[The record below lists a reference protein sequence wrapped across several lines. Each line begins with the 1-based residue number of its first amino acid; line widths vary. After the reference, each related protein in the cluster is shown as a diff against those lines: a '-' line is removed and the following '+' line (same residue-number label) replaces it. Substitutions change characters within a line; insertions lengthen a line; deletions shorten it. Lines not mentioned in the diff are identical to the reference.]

1 MNTVIVVSPRGQL
14 PPTQFVPMAPRLD
27 SLEGKT
33 IYIVD
38 IRWSYTGQFTEE
50 LRDVLSERY
59 PNTKFI
65 RRDKA
70 GPYGEADPKLW
81 DEIQKEGDGMIMA
94 TGH

>member
-1 MNTVIVVSPRGQL
+1 
-14 PPTQFVPMAPRLD
+14 MAPRLD
-27 SLEGKT
+27 SLDGKV

-50 LRDVLSERY
+50 LAKVLSERY
-59 PNTKFI
+59 PGTTFV

-70 GPYGEADPKLW
+70 GPYGESDPQLW
-81 DEIQKEGDGMIMA
+81 EEIKKKGDGTILA